1 METTEPLISPAF
13 WQNTAIVASTL
24 VLLALWFFWWKGRP
38 LKRAGLSGDP
48 AYVFRASRLSRG
60 NLLFPTQVLITPS
73 SVIHYTPQWIGK
85 REQAI
90 HLAHIAS
97 MTIDTNLMFSDVII
111 ETSGGT
117 STVRCHGHSKTD
129 AVRMKDLVERYQSQH
144 YRKPGEAG

>member
-1 METTEPLISPAF
+1 METTQPLLSPEFLRNA
-13 WQNTAIVASTL
+13 AIVAGAL
-24 VLLALWFFWWKGRP
+24 VLLAVWFFWWKGRP
-38 LKRAGLSGDP
+38 LKRVGLSGES

-73 SVIHYTPQWIGK
+73 SVIHFTPQWIGK

-97 MTIDTNLMFSDVII
+97 MTIDTNLMFSDVTI

-117 STVRCHGHSKTD
+117 STVRCHGHSKAD
-129 AVRMKDLVERYQSQH
+129 AVRMKDLVERYQTQH
-144 YRKPGEAG
+144 YKKS